1 MFKYKALN
9 EQGEYIEGEL
19 NLLTEESVIE
29 ELLNLKF
36 VPIKITKVKEKK
48 TKKAFFKKK
57 LKFEQQQFFENIYD
71 YLDSG
76 LSIHK
81 SLELEAKSLEH
92 VSGTNFLT
100 ELLDMVRQGGS
111 LSEAMGNFPEYFTS
125 LYIGIVHVGEETDSL
140 TDSFKLLSQLTH
152 DLQEF
157 KQKVKSAL
165 VYPMILMGVM
175 FFSILLLFGLVIPK
189 FKTMFVGM
197 GVEMTGITGIV
208 VGISDILT
216 ENYQVLMLIALLLI
230 FLFRKMAKSALSDP
244 KWAKYF
250 LGAPLIGKM
259 IQQYNLYIIS
269 MILHILMKKKI
280 TIIKALGYVK
290 DAVANIV
297 YKKEIELM
305 TLEINRGKSIQA
317 VLSSDFFTQHFIYI
331 VGVGEETG
339 RLSDSFAKLSSY
351 YYKQLDVRIKAM
363 MTYAEPIIIMVLG
376 LIVGLIV
383 VSMLQAILSINEL
396 AV

>member
-1 MFKYKALN
+1 MYKYKALN

-19 NLLTEESVIE
+19 NLLSEESVVA
-29 ELLNLKF
+29 ELVNLKF
-36 VPIKITKVKEKK
+36 VPIKITKVKGKSNKK
-48 TKKAFFKKK
+48 SFFSKKR
-57 LKFEQQQFFENIYD
+57 KFDQQQFFENIYD

-81 SLELEAKSLEH
+81 ALELEAKSFNQN
-92 VSGTNFLT
+92 STTNFLT
-100 ELLDMVRQGGS
+100 ELVDMVRQGGS
-111 LSEAMGNFPEYFTS
+111 LSEAMAEFPEQFNP
-125 LYIGIVHVGEETDSL
+125 LYIGVVHVGEETDSL
-140 TDSFKLLSQLTH
+140 SESFNLLSRLTH

-157 KQKVKSAL
+157 KQKIKSAL
-165 VYPMILMGVM
+165 VYPMILSGVM
-175 FFSILLLFGLVIPK
+175 LISILVLFGLVIPK

-197 GVEMTGITGIV
+197 GIEMSGITAVV
-208 VGISDILT
+208 VGISDVLT
-216 ENYQVLMLIALLLI
+216 EHYQVLLLLMLLLI
-230 FLFRKMAKSALSDP
+230 FLIRKIAKNALTAP
-244 KWAKYF
+244 AWAKYF
-250 LGAPLIGKM
+250 LRAPLIGVM

-280 TIIKALGYVK
+280 TIIKALEYVK
-290 DAVANIV
+290 DAVGNII
-297 YKKEIELM
+297 YKKELELM

-317 VLSSDFFTQHFIYI
+317 VLSTELFTQHFIYI

-339 RLSDSFAKLSSY
+339 RLSESFAKLSSY